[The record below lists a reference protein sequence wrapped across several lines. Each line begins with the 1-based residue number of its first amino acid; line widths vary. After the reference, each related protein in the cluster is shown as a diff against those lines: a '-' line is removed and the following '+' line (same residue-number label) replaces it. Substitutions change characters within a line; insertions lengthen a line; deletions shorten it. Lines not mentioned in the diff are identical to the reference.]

1 MKNSLFIISVCSLF
15 ILVSTIIINVA
26 DSDPIKKIIKTE
38 KVDSEKP
45 RPSKPKP
52 TSKIVKPPNV
62 IMLLV
67 DDLGYGDLGIQGNET
82 LKTPN
87 IDRIGN
93 EGIRFTHWLSAS
105 SICTPSR
112 AAFMTGRYAQRMGM
126 ASSNRNTRVMAPSAP
141 GGLPHNEITIS
152 ETLKEKYG
160 YATHMSGK
168 WHLGTATDYLPTNH
182 GFDSFGSAQL
192 VRFIG

>member
-45 RPSKPKP
+45 KPSKPKP

-112 AAFMTGRYAQRMGM
+112 AGR
-126 ASSNRNTRVMAPSAP
+126 RVP
-141 GGLPHNEITIS
+141 GPR
-152 ETLKEKYG
+152 
-160 YATHMSGK
+160 
-168 WHLGTATDYLPTNH
+168 GTSTSMVEQNLMRKLILRWT
-182 GFDSFGSAQL
+182 
-192 VRFIG
+192 